1 MKIYKQEVL
10 DGIRD
15 NILGNTSIA
24 YAVQIEKNATPTE
37 SFTKALRAFASKS
50 SGKVSIGDGLYTTR
64 SILVST
70 VWNLND
76 DIFDKGEAWLARSTP
91 EDKPTN
97 LDHDEKQLVG
107 HITGN
112 WPITAAGELIPDD
125 TTIDEL
131 PDLFHI
137 VNSAVIYTLW
147 EDKAL
152 VERTQK
158 LIAEIEDG
166 TKYVSME
173 CRFRGFDYAVIA
185 PDNSYHVVARN
196 AETAFLTKHLRAYGG
211 TGEYQGHRVGR
222 LLRSIAFTG
231 KGYVDKPANPSSVI
245 LKGEEF
251 SFSTIKQNDL
261 VLNND
266 GVLFFSTQSKLPE
279 SKKMDL
285 EKLNAELNTKIG
297 TMTAELTAANTK
309 AAELEKTVT
318 ATKAEVA
325 AANDKLAAEVAKS
338 AELVKA
344 LDELKKSHEALA
356 TELTT
361 IKAEA
366 VKANRVAKLVEGGLV
381 KDEAEKKV
389 AVFAALNDEQFN
401 VVAESL
407 VVAAKA
413 AATKT
418 GETDIDVDPKAD
430 ATPTDASA
438 AVVPATPETKLSVPN
453 TDTNEV
459 LETRKA
465 IAAWLESDSKK
476 KKE

>member
-1 MKIYKQEVL
+1 MKVHKQEIL

-15 NILGNTSIA
+15 RILGDTSIA
-24 YAVQIEKNATPTE
+24 YAVQMEKSSNTE
-37 SFTKALRAFASKS
+37 FSAAVLKAFASKS
-50 SGKVSIGDGLYTTR
+50 KAAVSDGLYPTK

-76 DIFDKGEAWLARSTP
+76 DIFDPVEAWLARSTP

-97 LDHDEKQLVG
+97 LDHDEKKIVG

-112 WPITAAGELIPDD
+112 WPVTEAGVIIADD
-125 TTIDEL
+125 TAIDEL
-131 PDLFHI
+131 PELFHI

-147 EDKAL
+147 EDKEL
-152 VERTQK
+152 VERTEK

-166 TKYVSME
+166 TKFVSME

-185 PDNSYHVVARN
+185 PDKTYHVIARN
-196 AETAFLTKHLRAYGG
+196 SQTAFLTKHLRAYGG
-211 TGEYQGHRVGR
+211 TGEYDGYRVGR

-251 SFSTIKQNDL
+251 SFSTIKQNDI

-285 EKLNAELNTKIG
+285 EKLNSELNTKVG
-297 TMTAELTAANTK
+297 SLTTELASAATK
-309 AAELEKTVT
+309 IAELEKALTASKSEVTVATEKT
-318 ATKAEVA
+318 ATEAAKAEA
-325 AANDKLAAEVAKS
+325 LSKELAEV
-338 AELVKA
+338 
-344 LDELKKSHEALA
+344 KKNNETLS

-361 IKAEA
+361 IKAAEL
-366 VKANRVAKLVEGGLV
+366 KGRRVAKLVDGGLV

-389 AVFAALNDEQFN
+389 AVFAALSDEQFD

-407 VVAAKA
+407 VAAVKAAKKDVA
-413 AATKT
+413 DT
-418 GETDIDVDPKAD
+418 DVDPKAD
-430 ATPTDASA
+430 TTPTDATVVIDPKA
-438 AVVPATPETKLSVPN
+438 AASEVKLGGGAENTETDQVI
-453 TDTNEV
+453 
-459 LETRKA
+459 ETRKA
-465 IAAWLESDSKK
+465 ISAWFTFDKNSKK
-476 KKE
+476 E